1 MSQNDKVHS
10 KERGGVKADIKQL
23 LSKSWNKWW
32 CLSVPAGGLFVPRYC
47 SFNAATAGWIFVF
60 VLLPLQQDQE
70 DSSVLLTGC
79 STLNMAI
86 VGWLWFQ
93 ILFFTVLPNGNIVC
107 VKFPCQCPND
117 RTCKILSSLSE
128 LSWGHQGEIT
138 VTAMIWSL
146 WWKDSDSTHPV
157 FKSGLALDNGIWP
170 WHASRGTNSVRI

>member
-1 MSQNDKVHS
+1 MTKCIPKKGGASKQILNSCCPKAEINDDVFQFQLV
-10 KERGGVKADIKQL
+10 GCLCVDIAPSTQQLQVEFLFLFCYLCSRVRKIL
-23 LSKSWNKWW
+23 LSSSLDVQHWTW
-32 CLSVPAGGLFVPRYC
+32 
-47 SFNAATAGWIFVF
+47 
-60 VLLPLQQDQE
+60 LLLD
-70 DSSVLLTGC
+70 DY
-79 STLNMAI
+79 
-86 VGWLWFQ
+86 WFQ